1 MKTWQ
6 RATAWALA
14 LSVLLLVFGLYTQA
28 DFLVDLADKLWSCF

>member
-14 LSVLLLVFGLYTQA
+14 LGVLLLVFGLYTRA